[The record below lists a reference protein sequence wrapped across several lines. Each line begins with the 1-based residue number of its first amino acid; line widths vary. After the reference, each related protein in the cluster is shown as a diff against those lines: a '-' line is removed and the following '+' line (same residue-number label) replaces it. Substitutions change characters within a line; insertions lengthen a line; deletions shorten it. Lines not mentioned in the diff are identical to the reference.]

1 MTRRPGGFA
10 LLEAIVALAI
20 LAAAGL
26 ALFAAL
32 TQTMQMVN
40 RADRARK
47 EAATVHTLIAVA
59 ELINPMERPSGS
71 MQLGERIVSWR
82 SQLREPVQD
91 GATGN
96 LAPGFYQ
103 IGLYDLDLRIEGGDE
118 PEQSLTLRKAGWKQV
133 RQPAVIQ

>member
-1 MTRRPGGFA
+1 MRRGAGVA

-47 EAATVHTLIAVA
+47 EAATVHNLLAVA
-59 ELINPMERPSGS
+59 ELVNPMERPSGS
-71 MQLGERIVSWR
+71 MQLGDRIVSWR
-82 SQLREPVQD
+82 SRLREPVQD
-91 GATGN
+91 GATGY
-96 LAPGFYQ
+96 LSPGYYEV
-103 IGLYDLDLRIEGGDE
+103 GLYELELRIEGGEE
-118 PEQSLTLRKAGWKQV
+118 PGQSLTVRKAGWKQV